1 LTPKHSRII
10 GTVLSP
16 ALHLWLRSQVS
27 QVADLHVE
35 IAGGDR
41 QIISGHIPQ
50 VNLAARHA
58 VYQGLHLSQ
67 IRVTGENIRI
77 NLGQVLRGQPL
88 RLLEPIPVT
97 AELFLEEA
105 DLKASLG
112 SSLLSNAL
120 TELFKTLLTPSVT
133 TILTD
138 PSSDGNISWSKVA
151 IAENLLSLEGAI
163 MRVDGESTPVLVK
176 TGIQLA
182 SGRELRLAP
191 LQIYIAGELVERD
204 LDSFPIDLGAEVDFK
219 ELALTAGQLIARGSI
234 KVMP

>member
-1 LTPKHSRII
+1 
-10 GTVLSP
+10 
-16 ALHLWLRSQVS
+16 
-27 QVADLHVE
+27 VE

-138 PSSDGNISWSKVA
+138 RSSDGNISWSKVA

-163 MRVDGESTPVLVK
+163 MRTEGESTPVLVK

-191 LQIYIAGELVERD
+191 LEIYIAGELVETD

-219 ELALTAGQLIARGSI
+219 ELALTPGQLIARGSI

>member
-1 LTPKHSRII
+1 MTPKHSRII

-35 IAGGDR
+35 IGGGDR

-67 IRVTGENIRI
+67 IQVTGENIRI
-77 NLGQVLRGQPL
+77 NLGHVLRGHPL
-88 RLLEPIPVT
+88 RLLEPIPVA

-112 SSLLSNAL
+112 SPLLSSAL
-120 TELFKTLLTPSVT
+120 TGLFRMLLAPSDPTIVT
-133 TILTD
+133 D
-138 PSSDGNISWSKVA
+138 FSPNWDISWSKVA
-151 IAENLLSLEGAI
+151 IAENLLSLGGAI
-163 MRVDGESTPVLVK
+163 TRTDGESTPVLVE

-182 SGRELRLAP
+182 SGRELLLTP
-191 LQIYIAGELVERD
+191 LQIYMAGELVARE
-204 LDSFPIDLGAEVDFK
+204 LDSFPIDLGAEVDFR
-219 ELALTAGQLIARGSI
+219 ELALTPGQLVARGSI